1 MKIRGRKRVFG
12 DIEVL
17 GDKSIS
23 HRAVILGSIAK
34 GETNIENIL
43 LSEDTLNTI
52 EILKKIGANITV
64 DMETRKVTIQG
75 GKLKPS
81 KESLYCGNSGT
92 TIRLLSGLLVGQD
105 FDSLLT
111 GDDSL
116 SNRPMSRIIEPLSL
130 MGAKIHGNNKGHCP
144 IKIKG
149 NTTLSP
155 INYTLPIASA
165 QVKSAILFASLYTKG
180 KTTIIENKV
189 TRDHTERMLKYF
201 GASIYKGNSTITI
214 QNPCE
219 LKGKDIYVPGDISS
233 AAYFIVAAS
242 IVEGSSITIK
252 NVGINPSRTGIITVL
267 QAMGGDIQIDNTREL
282 NNEPIGDI
290 VVNYKALQGIEINPD
305 IIGTLIDE
313 IPIIAVAACFAKGD
327 TIIRNASELRY
338 KETDRISAITKELNE
353 MGANVES
360 LPDGLIIHGV
370 EALKA
375 STVNSHKDHRIAM
388 SLAIAALNSTGTTE
402 ILNADCID
410 VSYPNFTRDLGTIVD
425 YSFDLN

>member
-23 HRAVILGSIAK
+23 HRSIILGAISK

-43 LSEDTLNTI
+43 LSQDTLNTI
-52 EILKKIGANITV
+52 EILRKLHINISV
-64 DMETRKVTIQG
+64 DFENKAATIQG
-75 GKLKPS
+75 GILKPS
-81 KESLYCGNSGT
+81 DESLYCGNSGT
-92 TIRLLSGLLVGQD
+92 TMRLLSGLLAGQA
-105 FDSLLT
+105 FDSVLS

-116 SNRPMSRIIEPLSL
+116 SKRPMNRVIEPLSL
-130 MGAKIHGNNKGHCP
+130 MGAKIYGNIDGHCP
-144 IKIKG
+144 INIKSSTIL
-149 NTTLSP
+149 NP
-155 INYTLPIASA
+155 INYTLPVASA
-165 QVKSAILFASLYTKG
+165 QVKSAILLASLYTKG
-180 KTTIIENKV
+180 NTTITENKV
-189 TRDHTERMLKYF
+189 TRDHTERMLGYF
-201 GASIYKGNSTITI
+201 GANINNDRNTISIK
-214 QNPCE
+214 NPCE
-219 LKGKDIYVPGDISS
+219 LRGKDIYVPGDISS

-242 IVEGSSITIK
+242 IVEGSSITIR

-267 QAMGGDIQIDNTREL
+267 QAMGGDIKIENTREL

-290 VVNYKALQGIEINPD
+290 VVNYKPLLGIEINPD

-353 MGANVES
+353 MGASVES
-360 LPDGLIIHGV
+360 LTDGLIIHGV

-375 STVNSHKDHRIAM
+375 STVYSHEDHRIAM
-388 SLAIAALNSTGTTE
+388 SLAIAALNTSGTTE

-410 VSYPNFTRDLGTIVD
+410 VSYPNFINDLGKIVD
-425 YSFDLN
+425 YTFDLN

>member
-23 HRAVILGSIAK
+23 HRAVILGAISK

-43 LSEDTLNTI
+43 LSEDTCSTI
-52 EILKKIGANITV
+52 EILKKLHINITV
-64 DMETRKVTIQG
+64 HPENNKVTIQG
-75 GKLKPS
+75 GKLKVS
-81 KESLYCGNSGT
+81 DESLYCGNSGT
-92 TIRLLSGLLVGQD
+92 TMRLLSGLLVGQE
-105 FDSLLT
+105 FDSVLI

-116 SNRPMSRIIEPLSL
+116 SNRPMERIINPLSL
-130 MGAKIHGNNKGHCP
+130 MGAKINGDPNGHCP
-144 IKIKG
+144 ISIKASTG
-149 NTTLSP
+149 LIP

-165 QVKSAILFASLYTKG
+165 QVKSAILLASLYTDG
-180 KTTIIENKV
+180 RTTITENKV

-201 GASIYKGNSTITI
+201 GASITKDKNAISI
-214 QNPCE
+214 QNPSE
-219 LKGKDIYVPGDISS
+219 LIGKDIYVPGDISS
-233 AAYFIVAAS
+233 AAYFMVAAS
-242 IVEGSSITIK
+242 IVEGSSIKIK
-252 NVGINPSRTGIITVL
+252 NVGINPTRTGIIKVL
-267 QAMGGDIQIDNTREL
+267 QAMGGDIQVENIRDL

-290 VVNYKALQGIEINPD
+290 VINYKHLEGIEINPD

-313 IPIIAVAACFAKGD
+313 IPIIAVAACFAKGK

-370 EALKA
+370 ETLKA
-375 STVNSHKDHRIAM
+375 STVNSHEDHRIAM
-388 SLAIAALNSTGTTE
+388 SLAIAALNTSGTTE
-402 ILNADCID
+402 ILNSNCID
-410 VSYPNFTRDLGTIVD
+410 VSYPNFTKDLGKIVD
-425 YSFDLN
+425 YTFDLN